1 MTAVRITA
9 GSEQVWNFCY
19 KIKTFHEKRGEQQFY
34 DFTIKDKDGVG
45 IQAHKFILASQSEY
59 FACLFRVHPTASETT
74 FKDFSLDVIKSSIE
88 YLYTH
93 EVNLTGSNVQDVL
106 TFADFI
112 NLTDVTDV
120 CTRYIIS
127 NIDESNYARVMELG
141 NSRGLDQL
149 VESAVLFVVRN
160 LSVSQCVSSQ
170 RMNFD
175 DFTKQMIMKVAR
187 WQQQRPTIVT
197 KEQWRITQLKN
208 RLMSTPKEEM
218 VLQFRCSSV
227 YGENP
232 TNWGPHLAANGK
244 ISNNDIH
251 YYHSA
256 KEMQPWLEVRLP
268 SPILISSLTIINRQ
282 NACWDRLRNLEI
294 RAGMEAVPEGFT
306 VSIRGCDGD
315 KKLEVNSLC
324 GYFAGPAQRSAEG
337 PVIMFNQPVLA
348 QYITLQILEVG
359 YLQINGLKINGGS
372 LLNYEDLLEIDL
384 QCEQENN
391 IE

>member
-9 GSEQVWNFCY
+9 GSAQIWNFCN
-19 KIKTFHEKRGEQQFY
+19 KIKTYHEKRGEQQFY
-34 DFTIKDKDGVG
+34 DFTIKDKDGLA
-45 IQAHKFILASQSEY
+45 IQAHMFILASQSEY
-59 FACLFRVHPTASETT
+59 FASLFRVHPTASETT
-74 FKDFSLDVIKSSIE
+74 FEDFSLDVIESSIE

-106 TFADFI
+106 TFTDFI
-112 NLTDVTDV
+112 NLTDVTDI

-141 NSRGLDQL
+141 NTLGLDQL
-149 VESAVLFVVRN
+149 VESGVLFVVRT
-160 LSVSQCVSSQ
+160 LSSQ
-170 RMNFD
+170 RNFD

-187 WQQQRPTIVT
+187 WQQQRPTIMT
-197 KEQWRITQLKN
+197 KEQWLVNQLNN
-208 RLMSTPKEEM
+208 RFLSMPKEQM
-218 VLQFRCSSV
+218 VFQFRCSSV
-227 YGENP
+227 FSGNP
-232 TNWGPHLAANGK
+232 QFAPQFAANGK
-244 ISNNDIH
+244 ISNNDMCF
-251 YYHSA
+251 YHSVE
-256 KEMQPWLEVRLP
+256 EMQPWLEVRLP

-306 VSIRGCDGD
+306 ASTRGCDGY
-315 KKLEVNSLC
+315 KKLEVNSPC

-348 QYITLQILEVG
+348 RYITLQILEVG
-359 YLQINGLKINGGS
+359 YLQINGLKINGGT
-372 LLNYEDLLEIDL
+372 LLNYEDLLVVDL

-391 IE
+391 I